1 MRSTRV
7 AARLLAERRDPV
19 TSDYV
24 RVTGLAD
31 LFGKARELSVQTMIF
46 DVEPLVAPWN
56 SSQEALD
63 QGIARILSDA
73 RTVPSVRAVVF
84 STNSAR
90 RPSALPACDGV
101 QVSYLASAGK
111 PLRTAPYHGL
121 PRPGAV
127 AGDQLPTDGI
137 LAHRLRFTFLHY
149 TPELSGVPLG
159 PGLMHHWGELVRP
172 LLFRRPETK
181 R

>member
-1 MRSTRV
+1 M
-7 AARLLAERRDPV
+7 

-101 QVSYLASAGK
+101 RAAHDQQLA
-111 PLRTAPYHGL
+111 
-121 PRPGAV
+121 PG
-127 AGDQLPTDGI
+127 
-137 LAHRLRFTFLHY
+137 
-149 TPELSGVPLG
+149 
-159 PGLMHHWGELVRP
+159 
-172 LLFRRPETK
+172 RRPATVIPAAVTA
-181 R
+181 RCPAAGIAAGAPARPSDA

>member
-1 MRSTRV
+1 V
-7 AARLLAERRDPV
+7 AARHRAERQDPV

-24 RVTGLAD
+24 RVTELGD
-31 LFGKARELSVQTMIF
+31 LFAEARQRSVQTMIF
-46 DVEPLVAPWN
+46 DVEPLVAPWH

-63 QGIARILSDA
+63 RGIARILGDV
-73 RTVPSVRAVVF
+73 RTVPSVRVVVF

-90 RPSALPACDGV
+90 HPSALPAGDGI
-101 QVSYLASAGK
+101 QVSYLASPGQ

-137 LAHRLRFTFLHY
+137 LARRLGFTFLHY
-149 TPELSGVPLG
+149 TPKLSGVPLG
-159 PGLMHHWGELVRP
+159 PELMHHWGELVRP
-172 LLFRRPETK
+172 LLFRRPDAE

>member
-1 MRSTRV
+1 V
-7 AARLLAERRDPV
+7 AARQLTERRDPV

-31 LFGKARELSVQTMIF
+31 LFGKARELSVQTIIF
-46 DVEPLVAPWN
+46 DVEPLVAPWH

-63 QGIARILSDA
+63 QGLARILGDVRA
-73 RTVPSVRAVVF
+73 VPSVRAVVF

-90 RPSALPACDGV
+90 RPSALPAGDGV
-101 QVSYLASAGK
+101 RVSYLASARK

-149 TPELSGVPLG
+149 MPELTGVPLG

-172 LLFRRPETK
+172 LLFRRPDTE

>member
-1 MRSTRV
+1 MTVIRRV
-7 AARLLAERRDPV
+7 G
-19 TSDYV
+19 TGDYV

-31 LFGKARELSVQTMIF
+31 LFAKDRELSVQTMIF
-46 DVEPLVAPWN
+46 DVEPLVAPWH

-63 QGIARILSDA
+63 QGIARILGDVA
-73 RTVPSVRAVVF
+73 AVPSVRAVVF

-111 PLRTAPYHGL
+111 PLRTAPYRGL

-137 LAHRLRFTFLHY
+137 LAYRLRFTFLHY
-149 TPELSGVPLG
+149 TPKLTGIPLG
-159 PGLMHHWGELVRP
+159 PRLMHHWGELVRP
-172 LLFRRPETK
+172 LFRRLDTE